1 MSIPPPMNN
10 CYWRSLLSSDFF
22 RTCYLSLCLVIQ
34 LRSDREGDIVFS
46 LRFRFIWANN
56 SSYLL
61 RISYYC
67 KTKVSFVFRHQLLFK
82 NEFLLISNFETVVAM
97 SLHQTYFFDKY
108 LKLNNVLLFQIAGI
122 LGYIGLKN
130 LIFTR

>member
-82 NEFLLISNFETVVAM
+82 NEFGTISFNFKFWNCRCNVVTPDIFLTNISSWIM
-97 SLHQTYFFDKY
+97 FYCS
-108 LKLNNVLLFQIAGI
+108 KLPGSWVI
-122 LGYIGLKN
+122 
-130 LIFTR
+130 